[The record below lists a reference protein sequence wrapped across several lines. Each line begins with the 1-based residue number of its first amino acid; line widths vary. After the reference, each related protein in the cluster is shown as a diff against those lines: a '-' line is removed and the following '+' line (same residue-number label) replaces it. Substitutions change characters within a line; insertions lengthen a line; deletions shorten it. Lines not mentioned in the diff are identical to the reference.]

1 MPDAAA
7 NNGPNQRV
15 TNALLRYDIQHLTS
29 VVEGGFSELKARDA
43 DHETRIR
50 DNEKGVAQNRA
61 RLDNVTK
68 VFGMIQIGFAA
79 VVAWLQVRA

>member
-15 TNALLRYDIQHLTS
+15 TNALLRSDIQHLTS

-50 DNEKGVAQNRA
+50 TNEKCIIKHGE

-79 VVAWLQVRA
+79 VVAWLQVRT

>member
-15 TNALLRYDIQHLTS
+15 TNALLRSDIQHLTS

-43 DHETRIR
+43 DHEKRIR
-50 DNEKGVAQNRA
+50 DNEKCIVKHGE

-68 VFGMIQIGFAA
+68 VFGLIQIGLAA
-79 VVAWLQVRA
+79 VVTWLQVRT